1 MMFRTLVTL
10 TILLLIAVP
19 AWAASYSVRGDY
31 VEARTADVYTG
42 PCVANGEVNLTGK
55 EAIMAWRVSEGQWNG
70 VALDGLSVVA
80 VVKASSTLGDET
92 AESLSA
98 QSVIVVDEKAN
109 AAQKQ
114 ALVSLAKAM
123 GGELLEDVV
132 WVQQRPIDFKMT
144 GHGEAS
150 VQAGELASL
159 QTRCM
164 NHQDQLCGNEDV
176 YYPPL
181 TQVSQAMPAFTLANS
196 FQGEGLNTTWSNAY
210 KRSAFVA
217 TFTR

>member
-1 MMFRTLVTL
+1 MFRTLSTL
-10 TILLLIAVP
+10 IILLVIGVP
-19 AWAASYSVRGDY
+19 AWGASDSVRGDY

-55 EAIMAWRVSEGQWNG
+55 EAIMAWRVSEGEWNG
-70 VALDGLSVVA
+70 VALNGLSVVA
-80 VVKASSTLGDET
+80 VVKANSTLGDVT
-92 AESLSA
+92 ADSLSA
-98 QSVIVVDEKAN
+98 QSVIVVDQKAN

-114 ALVSLAKAM
+114 ALVNLAKTL
-123 GGELLEDVV
+123 GGDLLEDVL
-132 WVQQRPIDFKMT
+132 WVQQRPIEFKT
-144 GHGEAS
+144 GGHGEAS

-181 TQVSQAMPAFTLANS
+181 TEVSHPMPAFTLANS
-196 FQGEGLNTTWSNAY
+196 FQGDGLNTTWSNAY

>member
-1 MMFRTLVTL
+1 MFRTLSTL
-10 TILLLIAVP
+10 TILLLIAAP

-55 EAIMAWRVSEGQWNG
+55 EAIMAWHVSEGGWDG
-70 VALDGLSVVA
+70 VPLNGLSVVA
-80 VVKASSTLGDET
+80 VVKASSTLGDVT
-92 AESLSA
+92 ASPLPA
-98 QSVIVVDEKAN
+98 QSVIVVDQKAN

-114 ALVSLAKAM
+114 ALVDLAKSMA
-123 GGELLEDVV
+123 GGLLEDVV
-132 WVQQRPIDFKMT
+132 WVQQRPIEFKT
-144 GHGEAS
+144 GGHGETS

-164 NHQDQLCGNEDV
+164 NHMDQLCGNEDV

-181 TQVSQAMPAFTLANS
+181 TQVSQPMPAFTLVNS
-196 FQGEGLNTTWSNAY
+196 FHGDGLNTTWSNAY
-210 KRSAFVA
+210 KRNAFVA
-217 TFTR
+217 TFVR